1 MNRSEFLKLYDKEK
15 SPMVVREKIEVNED
29 EKKEAVQETED
40 SMIIEEI
47 EIEELCV
54 DGICGVY

>member
-1 MNRSEFLKLYDKEK
+1 MAVREQVEVDQTEKEK
-15 SPMVVREKIEVNED
+15 
-29 EKKEAVQETED
+29 AVQDTED